1 MASLDSDSLKKYQ
14 YLYDLDIVELENL
27 LNMHTD
33 LKPDS
38 DDEFIECVLDAMAK
52 KEQDNPTGRI
62 SSVEQAWSDFTNFYE
77 KDGADPEYIQYLMN
91 SEDSDKEPT
100 SLHKDNSHSTRVK
113 FLRRTLLV
121 AAIVSVVI
129 TLLLPPALGYR
140 NVVEMFGAWTEG
152 QFYFVPD
159 DSNSG
164 GDLAPVETTLL
175 NTEFP
180 DLESALTY
188 CRIADDNLPSTIL
201 ESYSLDSVLV
211 DNIPAAGVTSINA
224 LYTSGDMYYMID
236 CVKFY
241 SEDRGQLAYEKTA
254 DPVTTINKDGIT
266 YYFFDNTDHVA
277 VVWYTNLI
285 EYSITGTIT
294 TDELMM
300 LIDSI

>member
-1 MASLDSDSLKKYQ
+1 MASRDSDSSNKYQ
-14 YLYDLDIVELENL
+14 YLYGLDIEELENL
-27 LNMHTD
+27 LATD
-33 LKPDS
+33 LKPDCN
-38 DDEFIECVLDAMAK
+38 DEFIECVLEAMVK

-62 SSVEQAWSDFTNFYE
+62 RPAEQAWSDFTNFYE
-77 KDGADPEYIQYLMN
+77 KDGDDPEYIQNLLG
-91 SEDSDKEPT
+91 SEDSDKEHNH
-100 SLHKDNSHSTRVK
+100 LGNDNSHSTKVG
-113 FLRRTLLV
+113 FLRRTILV
-121 AAIVSVVI
+121 AAIVCVLI

-140 NVVEMFGAWTEG
+140 NVVEMLGAWTEG

-159 DSNSG
+159 DGSSG
-164 GDLAPVETTLL
+164 SDLAPVETTLL

-188 CRIADDNLPSTIL
+188 CRIAVDSFPSTIL
-201 ESYSLDSVLV
+201 EGYSLDSVLV
-211 DNIPAAGVTSINA
+211 DNIPTAGVTSINA

-241 SEDRGQLAYEKTA
+241 SEDRGQLVYEKTS

-266 YYFFDNTDHVA
+266 YYFFNNTDHVA
-277 VVWYTNLI
+277 VVWYTNLM

>member
-1 MASLDSDSLKKYQ
+1 MASRDSDSSNKYQ
-14 YLYDLDIVELENL
+14 YLYGLDIEELENL
-27 LNMHTD
+27 LTTD
-33 LKPDS
+33 LKPDRN
-38 DDEFIECVLDAMAK
+38 DEFIECVLEAMAK

-62 SSVEQAWSDFTNFYE
+62 RPVEQAWSDFTNFYE
-77 KDGADPEYIQYLMN
+77 KDGDDPEYVQYLVGN
-91 SEDSDKEPT
+91 EDSDKK
-100 SLHKDNSHSTRVK
+100 SDHLRKDNAHSIRVK

-121 AAIVSVVI
+121 AAIVCVLI

-140 NVVEMFGAWTEG
+140 NVIEMLGAWTEG

-159 DSNSG
+159 DGSSG
-164 GDLAPVETTLL
+164 GNLAPVETTLL

-188 CRIADDNLPSTIL
+188 CRIAVDSFPSTIL
-201 ESYSLDSVLV
+201 EGYSLDSVLV
-211 DNIPAAGVTSINA
+211 DNIPTAGVTSINA

-241 SEDRGQLAYEKTA
+241 SEDRGQLVYEKTS

-266 YYFFDNTDHVA
+266 YYFFNNTDHVA
-277 VVWYTNLI
+277 VVWYTNLM

>member
-1 MASLDSDSLKKYQ
+1 MASRDSDSSNKYQ
-14 YLYDLDIVELENL
+14 YLYGLTIEELENL
-27 LNMHTD
+27 LTTD
-33 LKPDS
+33 LKPDCK
-38 DDEFIECVLDAMAK
+38 DEFIECVLEAMVK

-62 SSVEQAWSDFTNFYE
+62 RPVEQAWSDFTYFYE
-77 KDGADPEYIQYLMN
+77 KDGDDPEYVQYLVGN
-91 SEDSDKEPT
+91 EGSDKKPDH
-100 SLHKDNSHSTRVK
+100 LRKDNTHSIRVK

-121 AAIVSVVI
+121 AAIVCVLI
-129 TLLLPPALGYR
+129 TLLLPPALGYK
-140 NVVEMFGAWTEG
+140 NMIEMLGAWTEG

-159 DSNSG
+159 DGSSG
-164 GDLAPVETTLL
+164 GDFAPVETTLL

-188 CRIADDNLPSTIL
+188 CRIADDNFPSTIL
-201 ESYSLDSVLV
+201 EGYSLDSVLV

-241 SEDRGQLAYEKTA
+241 SEDRGQLAYEKTS

-277 VVWYTNLI
+277 VVWYTNLM